1 MQAPCWNSSSAVLLN
16 SQLGEFLKTTVRVR
30 QGFLLST
37 ILFNL
42 YLEKIVQG
50 TLHEY
55 HTSISIGGRLMW
67 NLRFADES
75 ILCAAATVN
84 FKISPTD
91 P

>member
-30 QGFLLST
+30 QGYLLST

-42 YLEKIVQG
+42 YLEKIMQE

-55 HTSISIGGRLMW
+55 HTSISIGGRLMC

-75 ILCAAATVN
+75 ILWVAASVN